1 MTLQRE
7 NAIIAVGWL
16 KEMNLVENIENYMKP
31 EEIVVE
37 AVRSYFLQTKF
48 QRFSIK
54 REDQIQFGSRFG
66 FADIVL
72 FDNRNKR
79 SAIVECKRDGIE
91 GNGIEQLKSYLSATD
106 TPLGIFANSREP
118 NSWKFYKNLGQNRLK
133 EISRIEFERQLFN
146 PIVRVLNF
154 FRRVFHRPSKGGYT
168 MEPTVPSHNSLL
180 TKPDEKPIASPKQP
194 IYYTG
199 RYEPL
204 QNEYRDNAVDPTLDG
219 KPYYSEQ
226 NGFYWAANHQGIAE
240 CVPQHIKRII
250 HHEELEIAATREE
263 LEEEIK
269 RLYEEKVD
277 LEKQKS
283 ECDQEIIQ
291 RTQELAK
298 KKEDFAGLEVQ
309 LQALTLTR
317 SGPFPVEAESDN
329 SNSELLNVPN
339 VDDIPN
345 YPVIKGFEE
354 EIDDLNQKKVDLEQ
368 AIEEKSQDLA
378 GKKEES
384 AGLEAELQG
393 PTETELNS
401 IVAGTATDNAP
412 PAKLRVSGINRITAI
427 ISSVVLGF
435 LAIYLIFFYA
445 SAADKAFF
453 LNTEAIQEQ
462 LAQGTYAGINDV
474 VNPSALFKAF
484 QGGWHKWNPVVVML
498 PFVFLAFAIALDY
511 FWEQGKW
518 WFVLLLAALTLVF
531 DTILAIQI
539 SQKIHQAKVLMDP
552 DAGEWSVNSI
562 NPFTWDLNIWTVI
575 FCGFVVSMLVSITY
589 HVMNQR
595 WKAISPPEE
604 RFEAEDMR
612 ESQIKSEKTQREARI
627 AVLNVEMENLQ
638 NGIEQLKEKDKTTQ
652 QKIIKAVRTPIES
665 QVAILKTE
673 MENSQSELEQF
684 HERAAAIQKRI
695 DTIQTKIEEL
705 TSQRNRRVINRS
717 KMESQVN
724 QFLIGWCRFVAHSED
739 GTTDVSAQIEEIEQV
754 AQDTLE
760 QYYQGSPD
768 YFPQS

>member
-1 MTLQRE
+1 MVKGNELSR
-7 NAIIAVGWL
+7 
-16 KEMNLVENIENYMKP
+16 NIENYMKP

-48 QRFSIK
+48 QQFSIK

-66 FADIVL
+66 FADLVL
-72 FDNRNKR
+72 LDNKNKR
-79 SAIVECKRDGIE
+79 SVIVECKRDGIE

-106 TPLGIFANSREP
+106 TPLGIFANSKEP

-133 EISRIEFERQLFN
+133 EISRIEFERQLFH

-154 FRRVFHRPSKGGYT
+154 FRRVFHQPSKGGYT
-168 MEPTVPSHNSLL
+168 MESTVPSHNSLP
-180 TKPDEKPIASPKQP
+180 TKPDDKPIASPKQS

-204 QNEYRDNAVDPTLDG
+204 QNEYRDDAVDPTLNG

-250 HHEELEIAATREE
+250 YHEELEIAATRDE

-277 LEKQKS
+277 LEEQKI
-283 ECDQEIIQ
+283 ECEQLITQ
-291 RTQELAK
+291 HTQELAE
-298 KKEDFAGLEVQ
+298 KKEEFAGLEVQ
-309 LQALTLTR
+309 LQALTLTK
-317 SGPFPVEAESDN
+317 SDPIPVEAESDD
-329 SNSELLNVPN
+329 SNPELLDVPN
-339 VDDIPN
+339 VEDTPN
-345 YPVIKGFEE
+345 NPIIKWHEN
-354 EIDDLNQKKVDLEQ
+354 EIDDLIHKKNDLEQ
-368 AIEEKSQDLA
+368 VIDEKTRELA
-378 GKKEES
+378 SKKEEV
-384 AGLEAELQG
+384 AGLEIELQG

-401 IVAGTATDNAP
+401 VVAGTAADNATY
-412 PAKLRVSGINRITAI
+412 AKLRVSGISRITAI
-427 ISSVVLGF
+427 ISIVILCF

-484 QGGWHKWNPVVVML
+484 QGQWQEWNLVVVMI

-518 WFVLLLAALTLVF
+518 GYLYAIVLGFLTLVF
-531 DTILAIQI
+531 DVILAIQI
-539 SQKIHQAKVLMDP
+539 SQKIHQAKILMGQETDQ
-552 DAGEWSVNSI
+552 WTFRI
-562 NPFTWDLNIWTVI
+562 NDLNMWTVI
-575 FCGFVVSMLVSITY
+575 FCGFIVSLLVSITY

-595 WKAISPPEE
+595 CKAISPPEE
-604 RFEAEDMR
+604 KSEAENTR

-638 NGIEQLKEKDKTTQ
+638 SEIEQFKEKDKITQ
-652 QKIIKAVRTPIES
+652 QEIIKAVRTPINS
-665 QVAILKTE
+665 QVAVLKTE
-673 MENSQSELEQF
+673 MENSQNELDQF
-684 HERAAAIQKRI
+684 HERSAAIQKRI
-695 DTIQTKIEEL
+695 DTIQAKIEEL
-705 TSQRNRRVINRS
+705 TSHRNRRVINRS

-724 QFLIGWCRFVAHSED
+724 QFLAGWCRFVAHSED
-739 GTTDVSAQIEEIEQV
+739 GTSDVSVQIGEIEQV
-754 AQDTLE
+754 AQETLD
-760 QYYQGSPD
+760 QYYQDSPD
-768 YFPQS
+768 YFSQS